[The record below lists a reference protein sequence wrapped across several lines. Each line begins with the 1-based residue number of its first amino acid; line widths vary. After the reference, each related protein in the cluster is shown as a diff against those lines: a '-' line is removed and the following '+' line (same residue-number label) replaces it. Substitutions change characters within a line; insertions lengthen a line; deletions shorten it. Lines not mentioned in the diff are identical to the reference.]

1 VDTRTAGDVAE
12 AAVLHALTAA
22 GLLVLT
28 PFGRFGPYDL
38 VVETTPGSFVRVQVK
53 SGRIRKGCVE
63 FNCRGTDHGRGTGSY
78 LGRADVFAVH
88 VHATG
93 TQFVVPVA
101 EAMASK
107 MYLRCAPPA
116 NNQRRGI
123 RFADDYRLDTWV
135 AGVRAVR
142 RRPRAPGRDAPA
154 AA

>member
-1 VDTRTAGDVAE
+1 MDTRTAGDVAG

-38 VVETTPGSFVRVQVK
+38 VAETAPGSFVRVQVK
-53 SGRIRKGCVE
+53 SGRVRKGCVE
-63 FNCRGTDHGRGTGSY
+63 FNCRSTDHGRGAASY
-78 LGRADVFAVH
+78 TGRADVFAVH
-88 VHATG
+88 VHATVE
-93 TQFVVPVA
+93 QFVVPVH

-116 NNQRRGI
+116 NNQRHGI
-123 RFADDYRLDTWV
+123 RFADDYRLDVWV
-135 AGVRAVR
+135 TGVTAAPRT
-142 RRPRAPGRDAPA
+142 PRAPARDAPA